1 MARARAATR
10 SSATRRPCR
19 REREREREKRLLRE
33 CACVREREQ
42 AEGHKGRRQV
52 RARLGWLSCLLL
64 SHGEGSRVGGG
75 RYLGASF
82 WLCARA
88 IKKKIGCVGGCWSG
102 LSARALL
109 CALRLRVCVPAR
121 ARACWRAPH
130 CVCVGRGPACT
141 VLLCT
146 SSPLRLPPPF
156 FPCHTRTRTG
166 ARARRR
172 AVARAPSRRETGD
185 ARDKRGGGGGGVGPG
200 AAPPLLFLC
209 LRPLP
214 RTLLWL

>member
-1 MARARAATR
+1 MCVRARERAGGRAQ
-10 SSATRRPCR
+10 
-19 REREREREKRLLRE
+19 REEAR
-33 CACVREREQ
+33 
-42 AEGHKGRRQV
+42 

-64 SHGEGSRVGGG
+64 SHGEGGREGGG

-82 WLCARA
+82 WLCACA

-121 ARACWRAPH
+121 ARASWRAPH

-141 VLLCT
+141 VLVCT

-166 ARARRR
+166 ARVRGR

-185 ARDKRGGGGGGVGPG
+185 ERDKKGGWGWGVSWVRGRHPPSFFSVCVPCLGLCCCCKHTSGGGGGGRCLTPS
-200 AAPPLLFLC
+200 PP
-209 LRPLP
+209 PHG
-214 RTLLWL
+214 